1 VVVTSSFGNLR
12 ELQNKPAPT
21 SPCRPLVP
29 SANTLTGGKLRYLM
43 AALATHSHAALV
55 VECRYSEV
63 FKLDRIRPAVVA
75 DALAEAQIRFPSV
88 PIIFAETRQL
98 AQEWTYRFFG
108 AALQNHAE
116 AG

>member
-1 VVVTSSFGNLR
+1 M
-12 ELQNKPAPT
+12 
-21 SPCRPLVP
+21 PL
-29 SANTLTGGKLRYLM
+29 LGGIQ
-43 AALATHSHAALV
+43 T
-55 VECRYSEV
+55 
-63 FKLDRIRPAVVA
+63 

-88 PIIFAETRQL
+88 PIIFAETRPL